1 MLAAGVPDAAAA
13 LWFYSRSDK
22 SSFILSEAEAFLG
35 AFFTFLLG
43 VVKVLALLAACEALV
58 GVFLLPLVVGFATL
72 DSSVAVTA
80 LPEAAMSGAAV
91 SARSLRACF
100 DIEASLDED
109 LAATAGGELDT
120 AAFEVEGFFLAG
132 VEAIVAGDRSYLSAI
147 VIFFPSSVYYGAP
160 A

>member
-1 MLAAGVPDAAAA
+1 MFAAGVPDAAAA
-13 LWFYSRSDK
+13 LWYYSRSDK

-109 LAATAGGELDT
+109 LAATGELDT

-147 VIFFPSSVYYGAP
+147 VIFFPSSVYSGAP

>member
-1 MLAAGVPDAAAA
+1 
-13 LWFYSRSDK
+13 
-22 SSFILSEAEAFLG
+22 
-35 AFFTFLLG
+35 
-43 VVKVLALLAACEALV
+43 
-58 GVFLLPLVVGFATL
+58 
-72 DSSVAVTA
+72 
-80 LPEAAMSGAAV
+80 MSGAAV

-109 LAATAGGELDT
+109 LAATGELDT

-147 VIFFPSSVYYGAP
+147 VIFFPSSVDSGAP

>member
-109 LAATAGGELDT
+109 LAATGELDT

-147 VIFFPSSVYYGAP
+147 VIFFPSSVYSGAP

>member
-72 DSSVAVTA
+72 DSSVAATA

-109 LAATAGGELDT
+109 LAATGELDT

-147 VIFFPSSVYYGAP
+147 VIFFPSSVYSGAP

>member
-1 MLAAGVPDAAAA
+1 
-13 LWFYSRSDK
+13 
-22 SSFILSEAEAFLG
+22 
-35 AFFTFLLG
+35 
-43 VVKVLALLAACEALV
+43 
-58 GVFLLPLVVGFATL
+58 
-72 DSSVAVTA
+72 
-80 LPEAAMSGAAV
+80 MSGAAV

-109 LAATAGGELDT
+109 LAATGELDT

-147 VIFFPSSVYYGAP
+147 VIFFPSSVYSGAP